1 MDDEATPAVLRL
13 NDQLG
18 QASEARWYCLDRD
31 GVAMLC
37 NDEADAR
44 AQAVENDDCW
54 PGRAPH
60 RAVLL
65 GDVAALEA
73 KSAALAREAHA
84 WWTALADAVR
94 WRDAAEDP
102 PHNGQEVLAT
112 IYPYRNKINRQ
123 MIVHAVY
130 VDAVWL
136 DPTDREPLHEPTHW
150 MPAPTMPDVA

>member
-1 MDDEATPAVLRL
+1 
-13 NDQLG
+13 
-18 QASEARWYCLDRD
+18 
-31 GVAMLC
+31 MLC

-73 KSAALAREAHA
+73 KSAALAREAHT